1 MELLEAYKFTLS
13 KVRELMDDDIQV
25 TMTMPK
31 LAQDKKM
38 IERGK
43 KEGSIPYE
51 KWIRVTFQN
60 LDFTSASKVH
70 EMGNYLGM
78 CGIAFD
84 CGGASPKSRDWE
96 LDWSF
101 RRQKEEQ
108 MDWIQARE
116 QMEHDIMNRNKPN

>member
-84 CGGASPKSRDWE
+84 CGVLPLSRGIGSWIGV
-96 LDWSF
+96 LDG
-101 RRQKEEQ
+101 KKKNK
-108 MDWIQARE
+108 WIEFKQG
-116 QMEHDIMNRNKPN
+116 NKWNTIL